1 MFDNLFVHWGRK
13 LTPPAMTQSDTKLN
27 RLLFEKNSFS
37 SLYNTCSLM
46 YFPTDLLIYVD
57 SLFFFFLLI
66 LKCIENKTRLTTIL
80 IRNYDCLLASDRQRQ
95 TYMKSIVLN
104 PKMLLVNSKKQK
116 IVEDLREVIGY
127 NWNRIGKKKEKAFY
141 FRVYRP
147 RKCLRKDVLQ
157 SIAKLRQ

>member
-1 MFDNLFVHWGRK
+1 
-13 LTPPAMTQSDTKLN
+13 
-27 RLLFEKNSFS
+27 
-37 SLYNTCSLM
+37 M

-127 NWNRIGKKKEKAFY
+127 N
-141 FRVYRP
+141 
-147 RKCLRKDVLQ
+147 
-157 SIAKLRQ
+157 